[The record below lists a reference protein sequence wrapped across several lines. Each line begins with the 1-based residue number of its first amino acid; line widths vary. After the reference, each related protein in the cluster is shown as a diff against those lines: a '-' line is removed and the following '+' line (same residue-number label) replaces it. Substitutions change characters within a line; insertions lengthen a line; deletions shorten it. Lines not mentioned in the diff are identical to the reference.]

1 MIWEHLP
8 APPSAPCLLTGTPA
22 SHLISQSLLDSVY
35 EAWLVDYKAH
45 LETTQCLCVSVSN
58 LVYELACFHFSQG
71 ILCFFLAKL
80 FWKAT
85 LKIFFHPF
93 FFQSLPVVLFEVFR
107 CQARHNVGHS
117 RTLRKINANIYF
129 MSNYYGRTTVQR
141 SPWWKSTFC
150 NRSTQKP
157 TIQCTP
163 YSYSF
168 TCRT

>member
-1 MIWEHLP
+1 MLAWQSRREISFLLKDWHGIRQYEIKKRDWSKWGERKCIYCVNVKCLQGEMIWEHLP

-71 ILCFFLAKL
+71 ILCFFLSKL

-93 FFQSLPVVLFEVFR
+93 FSISTCGFIWSISLPGT
-107 CQARHNVGHS
+107 A
-117 RTLRKINANIYF
+117 
-129 MSNYYGRTTVQR
+129 
-141 SPWWKSTFC
+141 
-150 NRSTQKP
+150 
-157 TIQCTP
+157 
-163 YSYSF
+163 
-168 TCRT
+168 